1 MAEEKI
7 VKVNLRKQMKSIP
20 KWRRQAVFGRILRE
34 RLKSP
39 KMKISQSLNE
49 KIWSGKSLGI
59 RLKIVKDDK
68 STRAEA
74 VE

>member
-1 MAEEKI
+1 MAEKI
-7 VKVNLRKQMKSIP
+7 VEVNLRKQMKSIP
-20 KWRRQAVFGRILRE
+20 KWRRQVVFGRVLRE
-34 RLKSP
+34 RLKSA
-39 KMKISQSLNE
+39 KMKISQKLNE
-49 KIWSGKSLGI
+49 KIWSSKSPKV